1 MSIIKRF
8 KLCTRGTIAVS
19 FGILAPALVA
29 VAGIGIDYGLLVQ
42 KRAALQSLSDAA
54 SIAAASEF
62 PTTQGDVTALEAV
75 AEAYVNSRA
84 KAFDGNLSAQVTTNK
99 EAGSVTVRVSHEWTP
114 FFAHFLDTG
123 VTPVSAVSTASSV
136 GSGKVCVLALRPR
149 SNAALFLEM
158 NATLVADGCAVYS
171 NSTHKNSIWLDDNA
185 SITAK
190 LVCSAGGVKYLFA
203 KSLTPE
209 ATLDCPPLADP
220 LVGRNAP
227 PSDNCPTKSAQL
239 VITDENRSLSPGTY
253 CGGIRIEGSSQ
264 VTFQPGVF
272 VIKGGPFEVV
282 DSAKIDGA
290 YTGFFL
296 TGANAVLKFEGNTS
310 IDLVAPKDGPLAGL
324 LFFEDRN
331 AKSGNEHIINSN
343 DARVLLGTIYLPLAT
358 LSIAA
363 NAPVADKSAYTAII
377 ADMLVLSS
385 GPDLVLRS
393 DYGATDVPVPGGLI
407 GGRVVLTQ

>member
-1 MSIIKRF
+1 MSFIERF

-19 FGILAPALVA
+19 FGILAPAIVA
-29 VAGIGIDYGLLVQ
+29 AAGIAIDYGFLTQ
-42 KRAALQSLSDAA
+42 KRALLQSLSDAA
-54 SIAAASEF
+54 SIAAASEY
-62 PTTQGDVTALEAV
+62 PITQGDVTALQAI
-75 AEAYVNSRA
+75 AEAHVNTRA
-84 KAFDGNLSAQVTTNK
+84 KTFDGNLSTKVSTDK
-99 EAGSVTVRVSHEWTP
+99 ETASVTVSVSHEWTP

-123 VTPVSAVSTASSV
+123 VTPVTAVSSARSV
-136 GSGKVCVLALRPR
+136 GSGKVCVLALRPVT
-149 SNAALFLEM
+149 NAALFLEM

-171 NSTHKNSIWLDDNA
+171 NSTHKNSIWIDDNG
-185 SITAK
+185 SINAD

-203 KSLTPE
+203 KSVTPE

-220 LVGRNAP
+220 LAGRLSP
-227 PSDNCPTKSAQL
+227 PSDNCPNNSKQL
-239 VITDENRSLSPGTY
+239 VITNQNRSLPPGTY

-264 VTFQPGVF
+264 VTFEAGVF
-272 VIKGGPFEVV
+272 IIKNGPFEVV
-282 DSAKIDGA
+282 ESAKVEGA

-296 TGANAVLKFEGNTS
+296 TGANAILSFEGNTS

-331 AKSGNEHIINSN
+331 AKPGNEHVINSN

-358 LSIAA
+358 LRIAA

-377 ADMLVLSS
+377 ADMLQLSA
-385 GPDLVLRS
+385 GPDLILRS
-393 DYGATDVPVPGGLI
+393 DYGATDVPVPDGLF